1 MLQLSVRMNIATRT
15 SYNVL
20 ENVPSGTC
28 EKMQIR
34 DSSGIGAQE
43 FLF

>member
-1 MLQLSVRMNIATRT
+1 MGEEPGGGTEEPGT
-15 SYNVL
+15 
-20 ENVPSGTC
+20 GTC

-34 DSSGIGAQE
+34 DFRGIGAQE